1 MHTHVTQN
9 TSENLDLPVPV
20 LTQSVS
26 NPRNE
31 SMKIASA
38 NLRPALSPLLVP
50 ELDES
55 KYEVIARARRLLAAK
70 LAELEKVP
78 VRVVK
83 LADAEAVEAQ
93 CAEKLQREDIRPL
106 EKALSYTSLLEH
118 GNPTTSPTSPISF
131 HCNYG

>member
-38 NLRPALSPLLVP
+38 NLRPALAPLLVP

-55 KYEVIARARRLLAAK
+55 KYEVIARAAASWPLNSRNLK
-70 LAELEKVP
+70 KSPFVLSNWP
-78 VRVVK
+78 T
-83 LADAEAVEAQ
+83 
-93 CAEKLQREDIRPL
+93 QRPS
-106 EKALSYTSLLEH
+106 KPNALRS
-118 GNPTTSPTSPISF
+118 
-131 HCNYG
+131 CNARTFTRWKKR